1 MGESEKTGLFHRH
14 PSTARGN
21 RQPQILPALP
31 DLGVGLFLLSSQ
43 KPEKTKEVNFSQ
55 AAKKND
61 TQRASWTV
69 FSYGLNFKT
78 EEGQM
83 DAEDRD
89 VGHQKMCMPKG
100 KFQILKDI

>member
-21 RQPQILPALP
+21 RQPQILP
-31 DLGVGLFLLSSQ
+31 DLGAGLFLLSSQ
-43 KPEKTKEVNFSQ
+43 KPERTKKVNFSQ

-69 FSYGLNFKT
+69 FSYGLNLKT
-78 EEGQM
+78 EEEQM

-89 VGHQKMCMPKG
+89 VCHQKMCMPKG
-100 KFQILKDI
+100 KFQILRDI